1 MSAAAEEP
9 KGRPP
14 DGDAIKGNEFPKA
27 TLEESLRVAQAIESA
42 NAGQP
47 YPPLE
52 TANAMGLSPASS
64 HFRTLLSASARRGL
78 TAGSHMAKRI
88 SVLDTGRDIVAPTDE
103 DSVGPAIRRAA
114 LTPPVFQAIYN
125 HYRGKKLP
133 DDQYLINTLTREF
146 AVPAKDA
153 TRCAK
158 IFRADMEYAGLL
170 VQTKTG
176 LFLTDNLET
185 APVGRAALTVV
196 PAAEDADDDEGS
208 LGADAS
214 EVPPAITPAAPAHK
228 PQPPK
233 AIFIGHGPSKTPVN
247 QLTKMLDELG
257 LPYKVAEYEPNAGRP
272 ISQKVADLMDEC
284 GAAILIFTA
293 DRELRDLDGNPVW
306 LSSENVS
313 NELGAATVLYNGRVV
328 IFKEQGVELASNY
341 SGIGYI
347 EFEKNKLSAH
357 AMELFREVR
366 FFGLIKISVGE

>member
-1 MSAAAEEP
+1 MSASAEEP

-14 DGDAIKGNEFPKA
+14 NGDALKGNEFPKA
-27 TLEESLRVAQAIESA
+27 TLEDSLRVAQAIESA

-64 HFRTLLSASARRGL
+64 LFRTLLSSSARRGL
-78 TAGSHMAKRI
+78 TSGSHMAKRI
-88 SVLDTGRDIVAPTDE
+88 TVLETGRDIVAPTGE
-103 DSVGPAIRRAA
+103 DSIDSAVRRAA
-114 LTPPVFQAIYN
+114 LTPPVFQAVYN
-125 HYRGKKLP
+125 HYRGRKLP

-146 AVPAKDA
+146 DVPAKDA
-153 TRCAK
+153 NKCAK
-158 IFRADMEYAGLL
+158 IFRADMQYAGLL
-170 VQTKTG
+170 VETKTG
-176 LFLTDNLET
+176 FFLTDNPET
-185 APVGRAALTVV
+185 APVSRAALTVV
-196 PAAEDADDDEGS
+196 PASEDEEGDEGS
-208 LGADAS
+208 LGADTP
-214 EVPPAITPAAPAHK
+214 EVPAVTPPSPAHK

-293 DRELRDLDGNPVW
+293 DRELRDLDGNAVW

-328 IFKEQGVELASNY
+328 IFKEQGVDLASNY